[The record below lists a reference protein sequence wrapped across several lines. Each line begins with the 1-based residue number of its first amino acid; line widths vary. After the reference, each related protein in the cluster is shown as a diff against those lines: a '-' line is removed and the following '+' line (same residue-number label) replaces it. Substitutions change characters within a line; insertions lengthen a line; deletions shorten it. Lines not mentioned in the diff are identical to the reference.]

1 MNDTKGINKKALAEA
16 VSAATGMSKK
26 DATTAIGAVID
37 LLASALTAGEEVTLT
52 GFGTFK
58 VSKRK
63 EMMRMNP
70 RTKEKVLSPA
80 KSVVVFKAAK
90 GLKDAVANAKA

>member
-26 DATTAIGAVID
+26 DAATAIGAVID
-37 LLASALTAGEEVTLT
+37 SLASALTVGEEVSLA

-63 EMMRMNP
+63 EMMRTNP

-80 KSVVVFKAAK
+80 KNVVVFKAAK
-90 GLKDAVANAKA
+90 GLKDAVANGKA